1 MCRFDVIAPTKN
13 RTDFSTNMSKC
24 GKEIAVSVVC
34 YMPFV
39 SQIAECIFTNIY
51 IYIYI
56 YVKTNMRKRPT
67 TELYMRIY
75 IVFWLLYASFLQPEY
90 VLWADHDADIAQY
103 VHIDSH
109 LNSFIESNISY
120 WLIYIYIVFLDK

>member
-1 MCRFDVIAPTKN
+1 MCRFDVITPTKN
-13 RTDFSTNMSKC
+13 RTDFSTTMSKC

-39 SQIAECIFTNIY
+39 SQIAECIFTKIY
-51 IYIYI
+51 IYICKNKYENKANHRVIYAYI
-56 YVKTNMRKRPT
+56 YI
-67 TELYMRIY
+67 LCFGCYMQ
-75 IVFWLLYASFLQPEY
+75 VFSSQNLEY

-120 WLIYIYIVFLDK
+120 WLICIYI